1 MYEYIQVETTL
12 AVPVFARHMIRNF
25 ALLGEPLDKEGL
37 NTKYVCSPLP
47 DIPCTALALA
57 DLIKHTTNEVLKG
70 ITYLLDP
77 KVII

>member
-1 MYEYIQVETTL
+1 MLQFSPDMCFVTL
-12 AVPVFARHMIRNF
+12 PCGTSGPEARW
-25 ALLGEPLDKEGL
+25 LLGEPLDKEGL